1 MVNLSIKD
9 KVQALL
15 EQYPHLRDSDERL
28 CANIWHSRIKSGL
41 TASDFLAEYA
51 SGKLPSSESITRCR
65 RKVQEEFP
73 QLRGENYAKRQSKQ
87 EVIIEQLGYG
97 VAKSPKESFGLQKI
111 INFDK

>member
-1 MVNLSIKD
+1 MVNLNIKD
-9 KVQALL
+9 RVKTLL

-65 RKVQEEFP
+65 RKVQEECP
-73 QLRGENYAKRQSKQ
+73 ELRGENYVKRQAKQ
-87 EVIIEQLGYG
+87 EQIQDQLGYR
-97 VAKSPKESFGLQKI
+97 VANSPKENFGLQKI